1 MRRWDEGGNGMVMW
15 VRGGGIEKSK
25 ALGLG
30 SCMEPEGSWKR
41 REGYP
46 DISSLLFEYKSD
58 SQLKSPKSRCPD
70 EERIQVYFPASERNL
85 AVAINPVFYSV
96 AEVGLLPYYL
106 LDKPTRIDLRNDDF
120 RERIPNLLRQCPFC
134 LWLLFHLNLL

>member
-1 MRRWDEGGNGMVMW
+1 MVMW

-58 SQLKSPKSRCPD
+58 SQLKSPKSRYPD
-70 EERIQVYFPASERNL
+70 EERSLMYSLASEQSL
-85 AVAINPVFYSV
+85 AVTINPVFDSV
-96 AEVGLLPYYL
+96 AAVSLLPYYL
-106 LDKPTRIDLRNDDF
+106 SDKPTRIDLRNDDF
-120 RERIPNLLRQCPFC
+120 RKRIPNLLR
-134 LWLLFHLNLL
+134 